1 MTLDNAALFRAMAG
15 RIDKNDPAEFAGA
28 LLIVPPSGDPIEYL
42 ALNPK
47 QDVAA
52 FWGAVQAHVQRALAE
67 MEEKQR
73 DPFGRR

>member
-15 RIDKNDPAEFAGA
+15 RIEKNDPAEFAGA
-28 LLIVPPSGDPIEYL
+28 LLIVPPSGESIEYL

-47 QDVAA
+47 QDAAA
-52 FWGAVQAHVQRALAE
+52 FWAAVQSHVQIAMAL

-73 DPFGRR
+73 DPFRR

>member
-1 MTLDNAALFRAMAG
+1 MTLDNAALFREMAR
-15 RIDKNDPAEFAGA
+15 RIEKNDPAEFAGA
-28 LLIVPPSGDPIEYL
+28 LLIVPPSGESIEYL

-47 QDVAA
+47 QDAAA

-73 DPFGRR
+73 DPFRR